1 MYIND
6 LPDCLSCNVSLFAD
20 NTIIFTSVNNSSD
33 SESSQ
38 KDINNRYEWSIKWG
52 MSFNIKKTQLMI
64 FKRPNFNSTY
74 TLAGEKVSEVEEAKY
89 LGVIIQNNL
98 KFDI

>member
-1 MYIND
+1 
-6 LPDCLSCNVSLFAD
+6 LV
-20 NTIIFTSVNNSSD
+20 
-33 SESSQ
+33 
-38 KDINNRYEWSIKWG
+38 
-52 MSFNIKKTQLMI
+52 NIKKTQLMI
-64 FKRPNFNSTY
+64 FKRPNFNGTY